1 MNKLEGDMNM
11 EQMQELKKQLINEAK
26 AASKERKEEILKE
39 LMNISLKQALIRLEE
54 KFNAN

>member
-11 EQMQELKKQLINEAK
+11 EQMQELKKQLTNEAK
-26 AASKERKEEILKE
+26 AASKERKEEILEE